1 MVKFVAS
8 CLLAVIFLSGCGD
21 LETSSSVSSITISPS
36 SITVGIAKSTLF
48 SAIVKNSAGNIISA
62 SPTWS
67 VSGTGSIN
75 SSTGLFTAGSASG
88 EGTVTATY
96 GGISDTAAV
105 TTTINGWVAG
115 RVLDSLG
122 KKVQD
127 IKVYLI
133 GTSLEDFTD
142 SDGDYSI
149 PSVPAGTYEV
159 WTDRDSSIYRAASK
173 EATVVSG
180 ETETVNFTILYF
192 TDPPDLNPP
201 VFEFE

>member
-1 MVKFVAS
+1 M
-8 CLLAVIFLSGCGD
+8 
-21 LETSSSVSSITISPS
+21 
-36 SITVGIAKSTLF
+36 GIAKSTLF